1 MNKASPPCRRSKSK
15 ENVVMNMYWSYYL
28 KRIFSNKLKL
38 VAALLFFYFPLK
50 DMSYIIRDVKNGG
63 AAIYPFLATFL
74 PGTITNW
81 GQRLLFWYLPLYLL
95 LLVAED
101 CIEDVKTGYKNIL
114 VTKWGKRRY
123 VTHNFIKGFLISF
136 MVLFSSLVLNLL
148 MAEIAFHG
156 GYVLGASGME
166 VEKIPA
172 MQAAY
177 QSPMLTNCVYILMA
191 CFLSG
196 MVGLG
201 AVSISMMLPNRFLA
215 YPIVYFIWY
224 IPSTFKRPIILAI
237 QPFTEFWMSDALPAI
252 LFVVGIN
259 ILAAIAAYLKVMK
272 YDPV

>member
-1 MNKASPPCRRSKSK
+1 M
-15 ENVVMNMYWSYYL
+15 VMNMYWSYYL

-50 DMSYIIRDVKNGG
+50 DMSYIIRDVKTGG

-81 GQRLLFWYLPLYLL
+81 GRRLLLWYLPLYLL
-95 LLVAED
+95 LVVAED
-101 CIEDVKTGYKNIL
+101 CIEDVKIGYKNIL

-123 VTHNFIKGFLISF
+123 VTHNFVKGFLISF
-136 MVLFSSLVLNLL
+136 MLLFSSLVLNLL

-156 GYVLGASGME
+156 GYALGASGIV

-177 QSPMLTNCVYILMA
+177 QNPMLTNCFYILMA

-224 IPSTFKRPIILAI
+224 IPSTFERPISEAMR
-237 QPFTEFWMSDALPAI
+237 PFREYFLVDTFPAI

-259 ILAAIAAYLKVMK
+259 ILAAIAAYIKVTK
-272 YDPV
+272 YDAV